1 MSAGQADLRALAE
14 HDRDRSVDNAGM
26 TGAGEW
32 RWTRPRTA
40 VRFTV
45 QLAVIALAVHLVL
58 PQLAGLEATGRALAR
73 ATWWVP
79 LLVLVLEAASLL
91 AYAELLRVVLASMG
105 QPAPR
110 GLLQRA
116 TIAGLSLGRS
126 LPGGNAAALAVT
138 VSSLRAAGLDGTRV
152 TAGLAVGGA
161 LSSVVLALL
170 LPAAALLSLLGGHGG
185 GIAFGAAVMAAVV
198 IAAAA
203 LTRPA
208 VRRADAVGRL
218 AARAAGMV
226 LRGPLRGRM
235 GPAEVG
241 EKVTRALDGV
251 DRLAG
256 NRRALA
262 LAGSWAAANWLLDI
276 GALTVVALTVGRGVP
291 LVTLPLAYILAQW
304 VAAIPLTPGG
314 VGVVEAA
321 MTATLVASGAPGGA
335 ATATVLG
342 WRLVSHWLPILLGLT
357 VLPTLRHTRA
367 RS

>member
-1 MSAGQADLRALAE
+1 
-14 HDRDRSVDNAGM
+14 VDNAGM
-26 TGAGEW
+26 TEAETG
-32 RWTRPRTA
+32 RWTRPRA
-40 VRFTV
+40 VARIAV

-58 PQLAGLEATGRALAR
+58 PQLAGLQATGRALAR

-91 AYAELLRVVLASMG
+91 AYAELLKVVLASMG

-116 TIAGLSLGRS
+116 TVAGLSLGRT
-126 LPGGNAAALAVT
+126 LPGGNATALAMT

-161 LSSVVLALL
+161 LSSVVLAVL
-170 LPAAALLSLLGGHGG
+170 LPAAALLSLTGGHGG
-185 GIAFGAAVMAAVV
+185 GIAFGAAGMAAVV
-198 IAAAA
+198 VAAAA
-203 LTRPA
+203 LARPA
-208 VRRADAVGRL
+208 VRRADAAGRL
-218 AARAAGMV
+218 AARVARVV
-226 LRGPLRGRM
+226 LRGPLRARVD
-235 GPAEVG
+235 PEAVG
-241 EKVTRALDGV
+241 ARVRRALEGV
-251 DRLAG
+251 DRLARD
-256 NRRALA
+256 RRALA
-262 LAGSWAAANWLLDI
+262 LAGGWAAANWLLDI
-276 GALTVVALTVGRGVP
+276 AALTVVALTVGRGVP

-342 WRLVSHWLPILLGLT
+342 WRLVSHWLPILIGLAL
-357 VLPTLRHTRA
+357 LPTLRHTRA

>member
-1 MSAGQADLRALAE
+1 
-14 HDRDRSVDNAGM
+14 VDNAGM
-26 TGAGEW
+26 TEGGTG
-32 RWTRPRTA
+32 RWTRPVA
-40 VRFTV
+40 VARIAV
-45 QLAVIALAVHLVL
+45 QLAMIALAVHLVL

-79 LLVLVLEAASLL
+79 LLVLGLETASLL
-91 AYAELLRVVLASMG
+91 AYAELLKVVLGSMG

-116 TIAGLSLGRS
+116 TMAGLSLGRT

-152 TAGLAVGGA
+152 TAGLAVSGA

-170 LPAAALLSLLGGHGG
+170 LPAAALLSLIGGHGG
-185 GIAFGAAVMAAVV
+185 GIALGAAGMAAVV
-198 IAAAA
+198 VAAAA

-208 VRRADAVGRL
+208 ARRADAIGRL
-218 AARAAGMV
+218 AARAARVV
-226 LRGPLRGRM
+226 LRGPLRARVDPDAVEDQVRG
-235 GPAEVG
+235 
-241 EKVTRALDGV
+241 ALAGI

-276 GALTVVALTVGRGVP
+276 AALTVVALTVGRGVP

-321 MTATLVASGAPGGA
+321 MTATLVASSAPGGA

-342 WRLVSHWLPILLGLT
+342 WRLVSHWLPILAGLAL
-357 VLPTLRHTRA
+357 LPTLRHTRV